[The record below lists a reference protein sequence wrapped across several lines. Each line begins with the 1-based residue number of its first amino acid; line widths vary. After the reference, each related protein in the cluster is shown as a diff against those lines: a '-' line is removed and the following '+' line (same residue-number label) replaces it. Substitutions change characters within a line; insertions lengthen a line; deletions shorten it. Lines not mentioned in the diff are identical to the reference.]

1 MRTLIISVFTLL
13 LFACG
18 QDEFESYLIPK
29 GTDDIIEVS
38 LHPNSPVLMA
48 DGKAELTFRIRAY
61 TEVDG
66 WQAVAYTVDGATL
79 VRDSLFTD
87 TVALNTDR
95 IPADRIRITAANG
108 DTVNGLTYSTT
119 AAAGEVTFT
128 CQIGNITSAPCRVQ
142 LIKPELPSFT
152 PRTIPVVF
160 HLMYTSNSKSIAEGV
175 DEQFVTEVLD
185 RLNRV
190 FAGTYAPAPSYLD
203 TKMTFEPLEMDD
215 KGMQL
220 EEKGIHRVDVSSVKN
235 DTIKKYI
242 MGVNSV
248 VLWKPEEILNI
259 WVYEIS
265 SGKAD
270 SKGPKY
276 VLDNGTEIPGLT
288 LSVLSDPSAA
298 KISDP
303 TDVGIVM
310 PISTLFSSKR
320 GASLATRF
328 EYLFGKFFGLLDT
341 QETGEG
347 KYNGTDTDYC
357 SDTYVPRYGMIGV
370 TKRTAVVKGSTE
382 EPVYYNSY
390 NIMES
395 ASASTTISYEQALRI
410 RKVMENCPLRMMQ
423 SK

>member
-79 VRDSLFTD
+79 DSLFTD

-95 IPADRIRITAANG
+95 IPADRIRITASNG
-108 DTVNGLTYSTT
+108 ETVNGLTYSTT

-203 TKMTFEPLEMDD
+203 TKITFVPLEMDD

-276 VLDNGTEIPGLT
+276 VLDNGTEIPGLP

-347 KYNGTDTDYC
+347 
-357 SDTYVPRYGMIGV
+357 YGMIGV

>member
-87 TVALNTDR
+87 TVALNMDR
-95 IPADRIRITAANG
+95 IPADRIRITASNG
-108 DTVNGLTYSTT
+108 ETVNGLTYSTT

-128 CQIGNITSAPCRVQ
+128 CQIGDITSAPCRVQ
-142 LIKPELPSFT
+142 LIKPAQPTFT

-175 DEQFVTEVLD
+175 DEKFVTEVLD

-190 FAGTYAPAPSYLD
+190 FAGNFAPAPSYLD
-203 TKMTFEPLEMDD
+203 TKITFVPLEMDNN
-215 KGMQL
+215 GMQL
-220 EEKGIHRVDVSSVKN
+220 QEKGIHRVDVSSVTTSMN
-235 DTIKKYI
+235 KYI
-242 MGVNSV
+242 TTASNKL
-248 VLWKPEEILNI
+248 LWKPEEILNI

-276 VLDNGTEIPGLT
+276 VLDNGTEIPGLS
-288 LSVLSDPSAA
+288 LSVLSNPSEAA
-298 KISDP
+298 ISVP

>member
-87 TVALNTDR
+87 TVALNMDR
-95 IPADRIRITAANG
+95 IPADRIRITASNG
-108 DTVNGLTYSTT
+108 ETVNGLTYSTT

-128 CQIGNITSAPCRVQ
+128 CQIGDITSAPCRVQ
-142 LIKPELPSFT
+142 LIKPAQPTFT

-190 FAGTYAPAPSYLD
+190 FAGNFAPAPSYLD
-203 TKMTFEPLEMDD
+203 TKITFVPLEMDNN
-215 KGMQL
+215 GMQL
-220 EEKGIHRVDVSSVKN
+220 QEKGIHRVDVSSVTTSMN
-235 DTIKKYI
+235 KYI
-242 MGVNSV
+242 TTASNKL
-248 VLWKPEEILNI
+248 LWKPEEILNI

-276 VLDNGTEIPGLT
+276 VLDNGTEIPGLS
-288 LSVLSDPSAA
+288 LSVLSNPSEAA
-298 KISDP
+298 ISVP
-303 TDVGIVM
+303 TDAGIVM
-310 PISTLFSSKR
+310 PISTIFSSKR